1 MRTREWIA
9 WAEQSEE
16 EINRWEKEIWIA
28 GIINDNQDDENWD
41 MCLVKDLVKNS
52 DCYNSQEKRD
62 KGNNYVSM
70 YVFQFKREL
79 KRHSIKCRFRE
90 SDKNMLKGF

>member
-1 MRTREWIA
+1 MRTQEGIV

-28 GIINDNQDDENWD
+28 EMINDNQDDENWD

-52 DCYNSQEKRD
+52 DCYNSQEERD
-62 KGNNYVSM
+62 KDNNYVSTN
-70 YVFQFKREL
+70 
-79 KRHSIKCRFRE
+79 S
-90 SDKNMLKGF
+90 SGNNM